1 MHIYE
6 KVEALWTVQ
15 CAKEFNKE
23 MVWKW
28 FYEFAINH
36 YEIDKERLPFS
47 VPILQKEVHDK
58 GYVFSPSRVNTQ
70 ILNSILGNWG
80 YSKELTDE
88 ESIKEKAEVSKNAL
102 ADKDGT
108 ARQDLLIEQI
118 KRIRAIETMVAYN
131 DPDKET
137 IEDQSRAPLVLAIPY
152 TSIDMRKVERSSKM
166 TQEESKM
173 ADSSIAL
180 TTASLMSM
188 PEATVQKN
196 ASPVSAQ

>member
-1 MHIYE
+1 M
-6 KVEALWTVQ
+6 
-15 CAKEFNKE
+15 
-23 MVWKW
+23 
-28 FYEFAINH
+28 
-36 YEIDKERLPFS
+36 
-47 VPILQKEVHDK
+47 
-58 GYVFSPSRVNTQ
+58 
-70 ILNSILGNWG
+70 
-80 YSKELTDE
+80 TDE

-173 ADSSIAL
+173 ADFAENIL
-180 TTASLMSM
+180 GYYYTKNY
-188 PEATVQKN
+188 TVWNNKCFVRT
-196 ASPVSAQ
+196 PG

>member
-1 MHIYE
+1 
-6 KVEALWTVQ
+6 
-15 CAKEFNKE
+15 
-23 MVWKW
+23 
-28 FYEFAINH
+28 
-36 YEIDKERLPFS
+36 
-47 VPILQKEVHDK
+47 
-58 GYVFSPSRVNTQ
+58 
-70 ILNSILGNWG
+70 
-80 YSKELTDE
+80 
-88 ESIKEKAEVSKNAL
+88 
-102 ADKDGT
+102 
-108 ARQDLLIEQI
+108 
-118 KRIRAIETMVAYN
+118 MVAYN

>member
-1 MHIYE
+1 M
-6 KVEALWTVQ
+6 
-15 CAKEFNKE
+15 
-23 MVWKW
+23 
-28 FYEFAINH
+28 
-36 YEIDKERLPFS
+36 
-47 VPILQKEVHDK
+47 
-58 GYVFSPSRVNTQ
+58 
-70 ILNSILGNWG
+70 
-80 YSKELTDE
+80 TDE

-131 DPDKET
+131 DPDKDT

-173 ADSSIAL
+173 ADFAENILGYYYTKNYTVWNNKCFVRTPEELFLFQSIQRAL
-180 TTASLMSM
+180 IEPRMRIFDLVGLLHCSMRFSPYLRLPVMGKNINSELSFVGIKNIEKKADIVIYLSLG
-188 PEATVQKN
+188 
-196 ASPVSAQ
+196 